1 MMIYMCDNLGFFDN
15 TEYPEIPYKINNS
28 TIQNYEP
35 ISYINN
41 CSDKKGGRSPPFVLF
56 YSMVSRHDVKV
67 NILFTIAACRAHSK
81 LMFSIQLARVD

>member
-1 MMIYMCDNLGFFDN
+1 MTIYMCDNLGFFDN

-35 ISYINN
+35 ISYTHN

-56 YSMVSRHDVKV
+56 YSMVSRRDVKV
-67 NILFTIAACRAHSK
+67 NILFTIAAYRINNK
-81 LMFSIQLARVD
+81 LMFSIQLATC